1 MSFALSWAKTN
12 TGADPFPTHGCCNNA
27 TFLVANTQL
36 YKGLWPSLHPSTQLQ
51 NWNKKRFQ
59 CFLGSGTKGRCP
71 VKQRGE
77 FLNVSPFVTIVH
89 PSIHHFVHPS
99 ICSFIHAPPHWH
111 KIALPVLNLALQTS
125 NRSARLQINYPQL

>member
-12 TGADPFPTHGCCNNA
+12 IGADPFPIHGCCNNA
-27 TFLVANTQL
+27 TFLVAYMQL

-59 CFLGSGTKGRCP
+59 CFLGSGPKGAMSCKTKGGISKRQSYCDYCTSLSPSFCP
-71 VKQRGE
+71 S
-77 FLNVSPFVTIVH
+77 FNLFFH
-89 PSIHHFVHPS
+89 P
-99 ICSFIHAPPHWH
+99 CPPHWH

-125 NRSARLQINYPQL
+125 NKSARLQISYPQL